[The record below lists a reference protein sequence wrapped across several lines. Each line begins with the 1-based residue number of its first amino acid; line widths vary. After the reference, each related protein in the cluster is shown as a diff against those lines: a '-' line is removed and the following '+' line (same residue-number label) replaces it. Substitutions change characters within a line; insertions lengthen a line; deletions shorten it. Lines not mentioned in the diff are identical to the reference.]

1 MRRWLWCPMF
11 CKMFQNGEGMGRY
24 LSLRCLSFSKQIVL
38 QSRNS
43 IQVFSSAPA
52 GKSHPVF
59 LEIMSI
65 LQDLFNLVVQTSTPQ
80 VILIRRSEMIVV
92 WYSRHG
98 SSGSLSLSL
107 SGLYEVNRKVMEKQE
122 PSQRSRAKTHT
133 HYVGLSIQ
141 THTGILSETRHIR
154 GHTCTRGIAI

>member
-1 MRRWLWCPMF
+1 MRGWLWCPMF

-107 SGLYEVNRKVMEKQE
+107 SLGFTKLIGKWWKNRSQARGAE
-122 PSQRSRAKTHT
+122 PKPTPIMWVLAFKHT
-133 HYVGLSIQ
+133 QAY
-141 THTGILSETRHIR
+141 
-154 GHTCTRGIAI
+154 